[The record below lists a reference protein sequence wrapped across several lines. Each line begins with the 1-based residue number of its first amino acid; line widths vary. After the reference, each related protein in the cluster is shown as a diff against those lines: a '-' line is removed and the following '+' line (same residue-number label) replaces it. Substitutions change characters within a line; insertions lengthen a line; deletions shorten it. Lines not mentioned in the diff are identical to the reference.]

1 MKKITSRTVVC
12 LFLALLLLIGT
23 SLFTF
28 RFVKYGGSW
37 VSYPSNRHVY
47 ENGVLKCGRI
57 LDRNG
62 EILAAYDKGWKY
74 NDKRNIREAT
84 LHSVGDPSGVIGTGA
99 IGAFADKLTG
109 YNLITGTSTMFSNG
123 RDLYLTLDADLCSTA
138 YKALNGHNGTVGV
151 YNYKTGEIIC
161 LVSSRSY
168 DPELKIDP
176 DDKAYDGVYINRLTA
191 ASFAP
196 GSTFKL
202 ITSMAALEEI
212 PDIKSRTFTCTGR
225 EDFEGTAVTCS
236 KAHGRLSFEE
246 ALNVSCN
253 CTFARIATE
262 LGSSAMKKYTKQAGL
277 TNSYSINGIS
287 TKRSS
292 FDFDADGI
300 GGLAWSGVGQG
311 RDLVNPASMMI
322 FCGAVANDG
331 KAAIPQI
338 IDYTAFREG
347 VRYSIYIRH
356 YTDELINPQTA
367 ASLKAMMRSNVTDN
381 YGEKNFPGLNICA
394 KSGTAQTD
402 GSALDNAWF
411 AGFLDDEYHP
421 LAFIVLVEEGGAG
434 ASVAGPVANK
444 VLQQAVKA
452 GY

>member
-1 MKKITSRTVVC
+1 MKKITSRTIVC

-23 SLFTF
+23 SFFIF
-28 RFVKYGGSW
+28 RFVKYGGDW
-37 VSYPSNRHVY
+37 VSYPSNRHIY
-47 ENGVLKCGRI
+47 KNGVLKCGRI

-62 EILAAYDKGWKY
+62 TVLAAYDDGWHY
-74 NDKRNIREAT
+74 NDSKSIREAT

-99 IGAFADKLTG
+99 ISAFADKLTG

-123 RDLYLTLDADLCSTA
+123 RDLYLTLDADVCSTA

-161 LVSSRSY
+161 LVSSHSY
-168 DPELKIDP
+168 DPRTKINP

-202 ITSMAALEEI
+202 ITSMAAIEKI
-212 PDIKSRTFTCTGR
+212 PDIESRTFTCTAR
-225 EDFEGTAVTCS
+225 KDFAGTVITCG
-236 KAHGRLSFEE
+236 KAHGRINFEE

-253 CTFARIATE
+253 CAFAEIATE
-262 LGSSAMKKYTKQAGL
+262 LGSSVMKKYVGQAGL
-277 TNSYSINGIS
+277 TNSYSINGLS

-292 FDFDADGI
+292 FDFDADGL

-322 FCGAVANDG
+322 FCGAVANG
-331 KAAIPQI
+331 GEAAIPQI

-347 VRYSIYIRH
+347 VRYSIYIKH
-356 YTDELINPQTA
+356 YTDELINSQTA
-367 ASLKAMMRSNVTDN
+367 ATLKSMMRSNVINN
-381 YGEKNFPGLNICA
+381 YGDKNFPNLNICA
-394 KSGTAQTD
+394 KSGTAQSD
-402 GSALDNAWF
+402 GSTRDNAWF
-411 AGFLDDEYHP
+411 TGFLDDDNHP